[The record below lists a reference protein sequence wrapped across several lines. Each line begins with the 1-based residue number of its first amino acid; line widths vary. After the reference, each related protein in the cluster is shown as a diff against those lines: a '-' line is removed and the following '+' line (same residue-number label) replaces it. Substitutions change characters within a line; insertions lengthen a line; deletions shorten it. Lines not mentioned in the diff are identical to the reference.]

1 MALKSEAG
9 CYFTHLQAAVS
20 FLDSLDA
27 GGGSGRAEPGESPG
41 APADAAATEAAATP
55 STGGSDRAS
64 PPPAAS
70 GWQQK
75 VEAHLSY
82 ADGGEPSGADGLDRR
97 ASESLPPSPA
107 DPLGA
112 AVAVESLRLGASPSG
127 RARSPLGGR
136 DRGRSRS
143 SSGGGQT
150 AEETARALFPDSP
163 PHERGPK
170 P

>member
-1 MALKSEAG
+1 MAHGGAKGAGVVWCSRVLLPAVVVAPLGWHGWRWVVRAAQAMREAR
-9 CYFTHLQAAVS
+9 L
-20 FLDSLDA
+20 
-27 GGGSGRAEPGESPG
+27 GS
-41 APADAAATEAAATP
+41 
-55 STGGSDRAS
+55 
-64 PPPAAS
+64 
-70 GWQQK
+70 
-75 VEAHLSY
+75 
-82 ADGGEPSGADGLDRR
+82 GEPSGADGLDRR